1 MGYRIDYGAGKAQ
14 AGKSHKIWLWFVDL
28 TLLFTAV
35 ICLWPEART
44 AAAKLLL
51 SGSAEKIVL
60 TAEAFAQ
67 ELRGER
73 RFWKRWKCSA
83 REFWRRLDT
92 HEG

>member
-1 MGYRIDYGAGKAQ
+1 MGYRIDYGVGKAQ

-60 TAEAFAQ
+60 AAEAFAQ
-67 ELRGER
+67 ELRGGTSVLEAVEV
-73 RFWKRWKCSA
+73 FCQGILA
-83 REFWRRLDT
+83 EV
-92 HEG
+92 GYP